1 MENLVGRASA
11 RTDLFINP
19 ASGEAVMNAPMELF
33 DAGAGDFLLS
43 AEVEVEF
50 RSTFDAGVLVLWSDE
65 THWAKLCFE
74 YSPQGEAMVVS
85 VVTNGISDDANGP
98 VPAGPRVH
106 LRVGRR
112 GRTGVMHYSED
123 GAWWRLVR
131 VFRLPDGPLKAGF
144 EVQSPTGE
152 GVVARFGKI
161 AFRRVTLQDPRNGE

>member
-1 MENLVGRASA
+1 
-11 RTDLFINP
+11 
-19 ASGEAVMNAPMELF
+19 MNAPMELF